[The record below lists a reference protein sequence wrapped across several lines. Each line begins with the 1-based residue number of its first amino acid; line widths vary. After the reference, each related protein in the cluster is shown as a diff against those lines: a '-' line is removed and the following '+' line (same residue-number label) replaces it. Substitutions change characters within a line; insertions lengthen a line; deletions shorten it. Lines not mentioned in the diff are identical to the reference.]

1 MSELENKLQV
11 DMIDEIVDLLVIKG
25 VTDCTTEVVDDLLE
39 RLHGEILGGFLIGK
53 YRTANIHINTPSE
66 DLSDDEVLQMIVD
79 KFNSKDK

>member
-1 MSELENKLQV
+1 MNKLQV

-25 VTDCTTEVVDDLLE
+25 VTDCTTEEVDDLLE

-79 KFNSKDK
+79 KFNSKDN